1 MTFSLIDD
9 CIQCIADEQLEGSV
23 IIEQQIIK
31 KGTDELFILKKVNQ
45 PPIQCKN
52 GIEIHVEEKLKVK
65 ISFRQ
70 VSHIKKV
77 TNGLS
82 FFFAAFVNSNLAK
95 SYLIQ
100 MNVIVIVN
108 GEKVQKV
115 ANCTLKDEK

>member
-45 PPIQCKN
+45 PHIQCKN

-65 ISFRQ
+65 ISLRQ

-82 FFFAAFVNSNLAK
+82 FFFSAFVNNKLDAC
-95 SYLIQ
+95 YEIE
-100 MNVIVIVN
+100 I
-108 GEKVQKV
+108 EKVKV
-115 ANCTLKDEK
+115 SKCKFLMDFHLNF

>member
-1 MTFSLIDD
+1 MYNHLY
-9 CIQCIADEQLEGSV
+9 QV
-23 IIEQQIIK
+23 QIGNYPPRQAPNKKRVVRFTVLKIK

-82 FFFAAFVNSNLAK
+82 FFFSAFVNNKLDAC
-95 SYLIQ
+95 YEIE
-100 MNVIVIVN
+100 I
-108 GEKVQKV
+108 EKVKV
-115 ANCTLKDEK
+115 AKCKFLMDFHLNF